1 MTVSSSNNNNDS
13 STIVAA
19 VLKGNALP
27 GEKRFS
33 APFTIG
39 RAEGCELQISE
50 SSVSRRHVSIEPAAY
65 GWMLRDLES
74 GNGTFLDG
82 VRVTEMLLSDR
93 CSIEL
98 GVGGPVI
105 SLRIERFEE
114 PVRETVRVS
123 KHAAPVPIP
132 QIAEPE
138 PEPEPKLKTDSQKLH
153 RYFSD
158 EAPEDASE
166 QTMMFRQA
174 FKQAHKKKS
183 KKYLWLIGVAV
194 LLLVGAGCFILF
206 QKNKLDTMR
215 ATAQNIFYMMKEQE
229 VQIGKLEEMALLNAN
244 PAQIAELKA
253 KRNKSKGM
261 EKEYDNFVK
270 QMGIYAKLS
279 DEDRIIMRV
288 ARVFGECELTMPKDF
303 VVEVKRYISIWKSTD
318 RLQTALKRAEEKGYA
333 PLIIQLL
340 KDNNLPYQYFF
351 LAMQESNFDDRAVG
365 PPTRYGHA
373 KGMWQ
378 FISLTANDYGLRI
391 GPMFEQPVY
400 DPFDERF
407 DYRKATAAA
416 ARYLKDLNN
425 SDAQA
430 SGLLAMASYNWGDGN
445 VRKRI
450 GTMPE
455 NPRERNFWKLL
466 ARKDIPKETYD
477 YVFLIFSAAV
487 ICENPKLFG
496 ADVVCPNFAAPSGQA
511 LPTSLIPSSQN
522 RPK

>member
-1 MTVSSSNNNNDS
+1 MTVSSSNNSYNC

-19 VLKGNALP
+19 VLKGDAPP

-33 APFTIG
+33 VPFTIG
-39 RAEGCELQISE
+39 RGDGCELQINE
-50 SSVSRRHVSIEPAAY
+50 NSVSRRHVSIEPAAE
-65 GWMLRDLES
+65 GWWMKDLGS

-82 VRVTEMLLSDR
+82 VRITEILLPDR
-93 CSIEL
+93 GLIEL

-114 PVRETVRVS
+114 PVRETVRVLHHS
-123 KHAAPVPIP
+123 APEKIP
-132 QIAEPE
+132 EVTEPQTE
-138 PEPEPKLKTDSQKLH
+138 QKPDSQKLH

-174 FKQAHKKKS
+174 IKQAHKKKS
-183 KKYLWLIGVAV
+183 KKYLWLIGIAV
-194 LLLVGAGCFILF
+194 LLLVASGGVILF

-215 ATAQNIFYMMKEQE
+215 GTAQNIFYMMKEQE
-229 VQIGKLEEMALLNAN
+229 VQIGKLEEIALLNTN
-244 PAQIAELKA
+244 PAQMAELKA

-261 EKEYDNFVK
+261 EKEYDSFVK
-270 QMGIYAKLS
+270 ELGIYAKLS
-279 DEDRIIMRV
+279 DEDRIIMRI
-288 ARVFGECELTMPKDF
+288 ARVFGECELSMPKDF
-303 VVEVKRYISIWKSTD
+303 VAEVKRYITIWKSTD
-318 RLQTALKRAEEKGYA
+318 RLQTALKRAEEKGYT

-365 PPTRYGHA
+365 PPTRYGNA

-391 GPMFEQPVY
+391 GPMYDKPVY

-407 DYRKATAAA
+407 DYRKATVAA

-430 SGLLAMASYNWGDGN
+430 SGLLVMASYNWGDGN
-445 VRKRI
+445 VRKMI
-450 GTMPE
+450 GRMPE

-466 ARKDIPKETYD
+466 AQKDIPKETYD

-496 ADVVCPNFAAPSGQA
+496 ADVVCPNIPAPSGQA
-511 LPTSLIPSSQN
+511 QPVLLPPSLQKK
-522 RPK
+522 PK

>member
-1 MTVSSSNNNNDS
+1 MTASNSHPDFIG

-19 VLKGNALP
+19 VLKGNASP
-27 GEKRFS
+27 EEKRLS

-39 RAEGCELQISE
+39 RADGCELQISE
-50 SSVSRRHVSIEPAAY
+50 TSVSRRHASLEPTVD
-65 GWMLRDLES
+65 GWLLKDLGS
-74 GNGTFLDG
+74 GNCTFLDG
-82 VRVTEMLLSDR
+82 VRITEMLLTDR

-98 GVGGPVI
+98 GIGGPVI
-105 SLRIERFEE
+105 SLRIEKFEE
-114 PVRETVRVS
+114 PVRETVRVLHS
-123 KHAAPVPIP
+123 SAPEKISEVTGP
-132 QIAEPE
+132 QP
-138 PEPEPKLKTDSQKLH
+138 PQKTDSQKLH

-158 EAPEDASE
+158 NAPEDASE

-194 LLLVGAGCFILF
+194 LLLAVSGGVILF
-206 QKNKLDTMR
+206 QQNKLDAMR

-229 VQIGKLEEMALLNAN
+229 VQIGKLEEIALLTTN
-244 PAQIAELKA
+244 PAQMAELKA

-261 EKEYDNFVK
+261 EKEYDSFVK
-270 QMGIYAKLS
+270 ELGIYAKLS
-279 DEDRIIMRV
+279 DEDRIIMRI
-288 ARVFGECELTMPKDF
+288 ARVFGECELSMPKDF
-303 VVEVKRYISIWKSTD
+303 VAEVKRYIAIWKSTD
-318 RLQTALKRAEEKGYA
+318 RLQTALKRAEEKGYT

-365 PPTRYGHA
+365 PLTRYGHA

-391 GPMFEQPVY
+391 GPMFEKPVY

-407 DYRKATAAA
+407 DYRKATVAA

-445 VRKRI
+445 VRKMI
-450 GTMPE
+450 GRMPE

-466 ARKDIPKETYD
+466 AQKNIPKETYD

-496 ADVVCPNFAAPSGQA
+496 ADVVCPNFP
-511 LPTSLIPSSQN
+511 LPTGQVQPVSSGMVN
-522 RPK
+522 N

>member
-1 MTVSSSNNNNDS
+1 MLVS
-13 STIVAA
+13 VMR
-19 VLKGNALP
+19 
-27 GEKRFS
+27 GEAPPEEMRFS

-39 RAEGCELQISE
+39 RADGCELQISE
-50 SSVSRRHVSIEPAAY
+50 TSVSRRHASIEPAAD
-65 GWMLRDLES
+65 GWLLKDLGS

-82 VRVTEMLLSDR
+82 VRITETVLPDR
-93 CSIEL
+93 CSVEL
-98 GVGGPVI
+98 GKDGPVI
-105 SLRIERFEE
+105 TLRIEKFEE
-114 PVRETVRVS
+114 PVRETVHVS
-123 KHAAPVPIP
+123 NNTTPVPMPEVTEP
-132 QIAEPE
+132 QPE
-138 PEPEPKLKTDSQKLH
+138 LKTDSQKLQ

-158 EAPEDASE
+158 EAPEDAGE

-194 LLLVGAGCFILF
+194 ILLIVSGGVILF

-215 ATAQNIFYMMKEQE
+215 STAQNIFYMMKEQE
-229 VQIGKLEEMALLNAN
+229 VQIGKLEEIALLNTN
-244 PAQIAELKA
+244 PAQMAELKA
-253 KRNKSKGM
+253 KRNKSRGM

-270 QMGIYAKLS
+270 ELGIYAKLS
-279 DEDRIIMRV
+279 DEDRIIMRI
-288 ARVFGECELTMPKDF
+288 ARVFGECELSMPKDF
-303 VVEVKRYISIWKSTD
+303 VAEVNRYITIWKSTD
-318 RLQTALKRAEEKGYA
+318 RLKTALKRAEEKGYT

-340 KDNNLPYQYFF
+340 KDNNLPCQYFF

-365 PPTRYGHA
+365 PPTRFGNA

-391 GPMFEQPVY
+391 GPMYDKPVY

-407 DYRKATAAA
+407 DYRKATVAA

-445 VRKRI
+445 VRKMI
-450 GTMPE
+450 GRMPE

-466 ARKDIPKETYD
+466 ARKEIPKETYD

-496 ADVVCPNFAAPSGQA
+496 ADVVCPDFSVSRQAAQPV
-511 LPTSLIPSSQN
+511 TIKH
-522 RPK
+522 RD

>member
-1 MTVSSSNNNNDS
+1 MTVSSSNNNYDS
-13 STIVAA
+13 STIVAT
-19 VLKGNALP
+19 VLKGNAPP

-33 APFTIG
+33 APITVG
-39 RAEGCELQISE
+39 RADGCELQVSE
-50 SSVSRRHVSIEPAAY
+50 VSVSRRHASLEPTAD
-65 GWMLRDLES
+65 GWLLKDLGS

-82 VRVTEMLLSDR
+82 VRITEMLLPDQ
-93 CSIEL
+93 CSITL
-98 GVGGPVI
+98 GIGGPVI
-105 SLRIERFEE
+105 SLRIEKFEE
-114 PVRETVRVS
+114 PVRETVRILQRSSPEKMPEVT
-123 KHAAPVPIP
+123 VPK
-132 QIAEPE
+132 PE
-138 PEPEPKLKTDSQKLH
+138 QKTDSQKVH
-153 RYFSD
+153 RYIAD

-183 KKYLWLIGVAV
+183 KKYLWLISVA
-194 LLLVGAGCFILF
+194 LLLLIVAGGVILY
-206 QKNKLDTMR
+206 QKNKLDTML

-229 VQIGKLEEMALLNAN
+229 VQIGKLEEIALLNTN

-261 EKEYDNFVK
+261 EKEYDSFVK
-270 QMGIYAKLS
+270 ELGIYAKLS
-279 DEDRIIMRV
+279 DEDRIIMRI
-288 ARVFGECELTMPKDF
+288 ARVFGECELSMPKDF
-303 VVEVKRYISIWKSTD
+303 VAEVKRYVAIWKSTD
-318 RLQTALKRAEEKGYA
+318 RLQTALKRAADKGYT
-333 PLIIQLL
+333 PQIIQLL

-391 GPMFEQPVY
+391 GPMYDKPVY

-407 DYRKATAAA
+407 DYRKATSAAV
-416 ARYLKDLNN
+416 RYLKDLNN

-445 VRKRI
+445 VRKMI
-450 GTMPE
+450 GRMPE

-466 ARKDIPKETYD
+466 GQKDIPKETYD

-496 ADVVCPNFAAPSGQA
+496 ADVVCPNFAAPTGQVQP
-511 LPTSLIPSSQN
+511 LSPLPSSQKK
-522 RPK
+522 P